1 MEKGAIRIKAKRY
14 RLWRIWAEDRPLVL
28 FLLLNP
34 SRGDAIQNDPTVN
47 RLIDFAETHGYGGF
61 YLGNLYAHI
70 TPYPKELSELNLN
83 LEKKNKQHIKN
94 MIALCEDVVFAWGNH
109 GELPQWLAELV
120 QKPLCFGQNK
130 NGSPKH
136 PLYLAKSTRLIPFF
150 PQTDLGR

>member
-1 MEKGAIRIKAKRY
+1 MKQGAINIKGKRY
-14 RLWRIWAEDRPLVL
+14 RLWRFWDEDRPLVL

-34 SRGDAIQNDPTVN
+34 SVGDATQNDPTIK
-47 RLIDFAETHGYGGF
+47 RLIYFAQTHEYGGF

-70 TPYPKELSELNLN
+70 TPYPKKLVRMNLN
-83 LEKKNKQHIKN
+83 PEEQNIEHIKN
-94 MIALCEDVVFAWGNH
+94 MLFLCKDVGYAWGNH
-109 GELPQWLAELV
+109 GHLPQWLSTLV
-120 QKPLCFGQNK
+120 EQPLCFGQNK